1 MAKPGRLLEVLEY
14 AAARSLLSFLGALP
28 RTAAIAAGF
37 GFARLWY
44 TLNFS
49 LRRTGE
55 RNLRLAFPEMS
66 EREHSRILS
75 GCFMNLGRTLGEF
88 SHFERKCPESLRQM
102 VVCEGLE
109 HLERARNQGH
119 GVVLF
124 TGHLGVWDLTSFA
137 LSALGYPLD
146 VVVRRIDNPKVDQLI
161 EKTRTRFGNRAID
174 KRFAARPL
182 LKTLLAG
189 GTVGTLIDQNMLDN
203 EGIFVDFFGTSASTT
218 FLPAKLA
225 LRTGA
230 AVIPVFAPWD
240 EQHRRFVLKV
250 DPPLNIQRTGDEK
263 EDIRRMTSL
272 MTSVIET
279 YVRSYPD
286 QWLWIHKRWRTRPAG
301 QPDIY

>member
-28 RTAAIAAGF
+28 RAAAIAVGF

-55 RNLRLAFPEMS
+55 RNLQLAFPEMS

-75 GCFMNLGRTLGEF
+75 GCFMNLGRLLGEF

-189 GTVGTLIDQNMLDN
+189 GTVGILIDQNMLDN